1 MGHGELLITPLQLS
15 AIFSLYGNS
24 GSIMQPY
31 CVESICTTDELGRHT
46 AVSVTKE
53 QAYKEQVCSNATVEK
68 ISACLEKVTVD
79 GTAKAA
85 NVKGMTLVAKTG
97 TAQKS
102 DTEEI
107 GWMAGYIKEGGEHYS
122 LLVCVDGPKDG
133 TGAIKTSVAKGL
145 FTYLKDEAQS

>member
-1 MGHGELLITPLQLS
+1 
-15 AIFSLYGNS
+15 
-24 GSIMQPY
+24 MQPY

-53 QAYKEQVCSNATVEK
+53 QVYKEQVCSKATVEK

-97 TAQKS
+97 TAQKN

-107 GWMAGYIKEGGEHYS
+107 GWMAGYIREGGEHYS
-122 LLVCVDGPKDG
+122 LLVCVDGPKNG